1 MRSWK
6 ETRRDGNELIWGSVK
21 GSKTKPSTKTTHE
34 TGQLSREASYQN
46 EAISRRDGHLHWL
59 NRTTSH
65 GGFHDP
71 STTTPPISNQRP
83 TFLTLNLRGTSRR
96 LRQAKKAEWMEGER
110 ENRMFRNGF
119 SNIHMWASHL
129 LTTTTRTECLIF
141 PTRAERCDERGWDG
155 KTK

>member
-21 GSKTKPSTKTTHE
+21 GSKTNPSTKTTHE

-71 STTTPPISNQRP
+71 STTTPQYPLNVQPSNPHPSRDEPQVKASEESRVDGRGGREKTGCSEMVSPIYSTFSSSNDHDPNRVSD
-83 TFLTLNLRGTSRR
+83 LSNARGAMR
-96 LRQAKKAEWMEGER
+96 
-110 ENRMFRNGF
+110 
-119 SNIHMWASHL
+119 
-129 LTTTTRTECLIF
+129 
-141 PTRAERCDERGWDG
+141 
-155 KTK
+155 